1 MVWKY
6 FTKNNLNSLVK
17 LEGRIT
23 VIVYVDILE
32 NYLLPFIDSLDN
44 QENYIFQE
52 DNAPIHTARVV
63 RSWKQEN
70 DMDSLSWS
78 AQSSDLNPIEYLWD
92 ELKRQ
97 VRAHQLLSKN
107 KEDL

>member
-44 QENYIFQE
+44 
-52 DNAPIHTARVV
+52 
-63 RSWKQEN
+63 
-70 DMDSLSWS
+70 
-78 AQSSDLNPIEYLWD
+78 
-92 ELKRQ
+92 
-97 VRAHQLLSKN
+97 
-107 KEDL
+107 